1 MPELPEVE
9 TVRDGLDRL
18 VVGAVVRDVEVFRE
32 YSVRRHDGGPDSFR
46 DQLTGRRLTA
56 AVRRGKFLW
65 LPLVPAASSPAAA
78 GSAAS
83 GTAAPDP
90 AVSGPAASSSAAEDV
105 PPAALLAHLGMSG
118 QLLVRGGGPGS
129 TSAVLGLEP
138 GAGAGTAADN
148 WQHPHL
154 RVRLHLDGAPSGAR
168 YLDFVDQRTF
178 GHLSVQDLVPA
189 DGVPSRGRTA
199 TASDTPPSGVPTSD
213 TPPSGVPTSDTPVSS
228 IQASSAP
235 PSDTPA
241 SEAPPSGIPAGHGSD
256 LPVLPEPVAH
266 IARDLLDPN
275 LDLDDLV
282 RRVRRRRTQVKRAL
296 LDQTVVSG
304 VGNIYADEAL
314 WRAQVHWARATDKLR
329 AADVRR
335 VLESAAEVMREAL
348 AQGGTSFDELY
359 VNVNGQSGYFD
370 RSLAV
375 YGRENEECRR
385 CGALVRRDAFMNRSS
400 FTCPVCQRPPR

>member
-1 MPELPEVE
+1 VPELPEVE

-18 VVGAVVRDVEVFRE
+18 VVGAVVRDVEVFRD

-46 DQLTGRRLTA
+46 DQLIGRCLEA

-65 LPLVPAASSPAAA
+65 LPLTESSPAIE
-78 GSAAS
+78 
-83 GTAAPDP
+83 P
-90 AVSGPAASSSAAEDV
+90 AETSPA
-105 PPAALLAHLGMSG
+105 AALLAHLGMSG
-118 QLLVRGGGPGS
+118 QLLVRGAVVGDDPAHAS
-129 TSAVLGLEP
+129 SVVLGLKQS
-138 GAGAGTAADN
+138 GAEAGTGPSPALGTAADD

-178 GHLSVQDLVPA
+178 GHLSVQDLVP
-189 DGVPSRGRTA
+189 DGGGA
-199 TASDTPPSGVPTSD
+199 F
-213 TPPSGVPTSDTPVSS
+213 
-228 IQASSAP
+228 
-235 PSDTPA
+235 
-241 SEAPPSGIPAGHGSD
+241 PAGHGSV
-256 LPVLPEPVAH
+256 LPLLPEPVAH

-282 RRVRRRRTQVKRAL
+282 RRVRRRRTQIKRAL
-296 LDQTVVSG
+296 LDQTVMSG

-314 WRAQVHWARATDKLR
+314 WRAKVHWARPTDKLK
-329 AADVRR
+329 ASDVRR

-375 YGRENEECRR
+375 YGRENEACRR
-385 CGALVRRDAFMNRSS
+385 CGALIRRDAFMNRSS
-400 FTCPVCQRPPR
+400 FSCPVCQRPPRTPTPPR

>member
-46 DQLTGRRLTA
+46 DQLTGRRLAA

-65 LPLVPAASSPAAA
+65 LPLTEPAPRPGAAPQPEPAALVEPALVEPVE
-78 GSAAS
+78 
-83 GTAAPDP
+83 T
-90 AVSGPAASSSAAEDV
+90 
-105 PPAALLAHLGMSG
+105 PPVAALLAHLGMSG
-118 QLLVRGGGPGS
+118 QLLVRGATPD
-129 TSAVLGLEP
+129 TSASATEAV
-138 GAGAGTAADN
+138 D

-189 DGVPSRGRTA
+189 DDGASRASAAPTSGAPRPAVPSPG
-199 TASDTPPSGVPTSD
+199 TP
-213 TPPSGVPTSDTPVSS
+213 SS
-228 IQASSAP
+228 
-235 PSDTPA
+235 
-241 SEAPPSGIPAGHGSD
+241 IPAGHGSD
-256 LPVLPEPVAH
+256 LPLLPEPVAH

-275 LDLDDLV
+275 LDLDALV
-282 RRVRRRRTQVKRAL
+282 SRVRRRRTQVKRAL

-314 WRAQVHWARATDKLR
+314 WRAQVHWARPTDKLK

-335 VLESAAEVMREAL
+335 VLDSAAEVMREAL
-348 AQGGTSFDELY
+348 VQGGTSFDELY

-375 YGRENEECRR
+375 YGQENKECRR

-400 FTCPVCQRPPR
+400 FSCPVCQPKPRGL